1 MYSIMIGMI
10 VFVILTNIS
19 NLFTIETAVPWSNKP
34 FVFCNMTIEASV
46 ASILSLVIIRT
57 YLPFI
62 CMLTLNIIVFIRLK
76 KNKLKVGVSS
86 HNPHNAHNDPH
97 NARSPVLPLQ
107 VSHTSENGLHIN
119 GSHHLSNKQTKFIIS
134 TLFIDLTFIAF
145 YTPLAVFFS
154 ISLASI
160 LNMDM
165 VWDPLSTAYIN
176 LFSNV
181 TQLFAYTY
189 SVSLIF
195 IFVSFNRY
203 FRKEILLTLIRFHHI
218 PLFRFLF
225 PHIVNTNAT
234 NTRSLN

>member
-1 MYSIMIGMI
+1 MYSIMIGII
-10 VFVILTNIS
+10 VFVILTNMS
-19 NLFTIETAVPWSNKP
+19 NLFTIESAVPWSNKP

-62 CMLTLNIIVFIRLK
+62 FMLTLNIIVYIRLK

-86 HNPHNAHNDPH
+86 HNGHNAQ

-119 GSHHLSNKQTKFIIS
+119 GIHHLSNKQTKFIVS
-134 TLFIDLTFIAF
+134 TLFIDLTFIGF

-203 FRKEILLTLIRFHHI
+203 FRKEMLLDFS
-218 PLFRFLF
+218 
-225 PHIVNTNAT
+225 A
-234 NTRSLN
+234 